1 MIKKSLFI
9 LLLLGFISISSN
21 AAEDIKDIQVDGISI
36 GDKVLDHLSKS
47 EYKQNIKEKFYKDK
61 NVITVSK
68 YNTKNYDRIQ
78 LTYFENDKDKK
89 IYAIAGVIMFPTDI
103 QKCLDKKEKILENI
117 LEVTNKNKSEVRN
130 GVDPLHFDTIGKS
143 KMYYSFIRLDDGGI
157 TQISCDDWS
166 DKITKKKDWI
176 DSLKVSIFSK
186 ESISFM
192 VAP

>member
-1 MIKKSLFI
+1 M
-9 LLLLGFISISSN
+9 LLGFISISSN

-103 QKCLDKKEKILENI
+103 QKCLDKKEK
-117 LEVTNKNKSEVRN
+117 S
-130 GVDPLHFDTIGKS
+130 
-143 KMYYSFIRLDDGGI
+143 
-157 TQISCDDWS
+157 W
-166 DKITKKKDWI
+166 KIFWK
-176 DSLKVSIFSK
+176 
-186 ESISFM
+186 
-192 VAP
+192 